1 MKSDPNYQ
9 AKWYETVKDYKES
22 TLSIKQYAE
31 KNSIKYYRLQY
42 WVRKFNEL
50 AKTKVKPTPF
60 AKVETQKV
68 KPAPQTVKIS
78 YGRLTIELS
87 ENFSETAL
95 LKILKAADQV
105 V

>member
-1 MKSDPNYQ
+1 MKSDPSYQ

-22 TLSIKQYAE
+22 GLSMKRYAS
-31 KNSIKYYRLQY
+31 KNSIKYYQLQY
-42 WVRKFNEL
+42 WVRKYNES
-50 AKTKVKPTPF
+50 AKVKPTPF

-68 KPAPQTVKIS
+68 KPAPQTVKVT
-78 YGRLTIELS
+78 YGRLKIELP
-87 ENFSETAL
+87 EHFSESVL